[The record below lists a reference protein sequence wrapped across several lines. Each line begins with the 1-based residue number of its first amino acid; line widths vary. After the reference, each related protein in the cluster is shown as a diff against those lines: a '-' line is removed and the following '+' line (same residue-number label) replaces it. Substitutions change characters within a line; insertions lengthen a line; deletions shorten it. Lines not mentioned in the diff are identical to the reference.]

1 MWTTSEYTGGN
12 SGWGEMVS
20 RCVDCGKIVA
30 RYECD
35 EDGTPVKTIF
45 EDENH
50 ECEFEDEE

>member
-50 ECEFEDEE
+50 ECEDVVED